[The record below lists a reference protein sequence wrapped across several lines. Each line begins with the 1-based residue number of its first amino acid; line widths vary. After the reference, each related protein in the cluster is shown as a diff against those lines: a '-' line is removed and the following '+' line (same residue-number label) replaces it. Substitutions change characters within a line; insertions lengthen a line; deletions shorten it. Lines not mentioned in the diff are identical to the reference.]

1 MNTQIIAIAN
11 QKGGVGKTTTCAN
24 LGIGLAQ
31 AGKKVLLIDGD
42 PQGSLTISLGN
53 PQPDKLPFTLSD
65 AMGKIL
71 MDQPIRTG
79 EGILHHAEGV
89 DLMPAD
95 IQLSGMEVSLVNAM
109 SRETILRQYL
119 DTLKGQYSH
128 ILIDCQP
135 SLGMLTV
142 NALAA
147 ANRIIIPVQAE
158 YLPAKGLEQLLS
170 TVNKVKRQINPKLQI
185 DGILLT
191 MVDSRT
197 NFAKEISALLRETYG
212 SKIKVFGTEIPHSVR
227 AKEISA
233 EGKSIFAHDPGGKVA
248 EGYRNLTK
256 EVLKL
261 EKQREKIE
269 LASVDDLFSTEEGRQ
284 DAKLEKIQEIPLS
297 ELHPFKNHPFKVKD
311 DEAMMETAD
320 SIKQYGVL
328 VPAIARPD
336 PEGGY
341 ELVAG
346 HRRHRASELADKET
360 MPVIV
365 RDLDDDAAT
374 IIMVDSNLQR
384 ESLLP
389 SERAFAYKMKLDAMK
404 HQGERVDLTS
414 SQVGT
419 KLRADEILA
428 QQAGSSRNQ
437 IQRYIRLTELI
448 PELLDMVDEKKI
460 ALNPAY
466 ELSFLKK
473 EEQVDLLDA
482 MDSEQ
487 ATPSLSQAQRLKKYS
502 QEGHLTLDMMRV
514 IMGEEKKSDLDRVT
528 FTSDTLRKYFPKSYT
543 PQRMQETI
551 IKLLE
556 AWQKKRQRDQ
566 ER

>member
-1 MNTQIIAIAN
+1 M
-11 QKGGVGKTTTCAN
+11 K
-24 LGIGLAQ
+24 
-31 AGKKVLLIDGD
+31 
-42 PQGSLTISLGN
+42 SS
-53 PQPDKLPFTLSD
+53 
-65 AMGKIL
+65 
-71 MDQPIRTG
+71 
-79 EGILHHAEGV
+79 
-89 DLMPAD
+89 
-95 IQLSGMEVSLVNAM
+95 
-109 SRETILRQYL
+109 
-119 DTLKGQYSH
+119 
-128 ILIDCQP
+128 
-135 SLGMLTV
+135 
-142 NALAA
+142 
-147 ANRIIIPVQAE
+147 
-158 YLPAKGLEQLLS
+158 AK
-170 TVNKVKRQINPKLQI
+170 
-185 DGILLT
+185 
-191 MVDSRT
+191 
-197 NFAKEISALLRETYG
+197 
-212 SKIKVFGTEIPHSVR
+212 
-227 AKEISA
+227 
-233 EGKSIFAHDPGGKVA
+233 
-248 EGYRNLTK
+248 
-256 EVLKL
+256 
-261 EKQREKIE
+261 KIE

-389 SERAFAYKMKLDAMK
+389 SERAFAYKMKLEAVK
-404 HQGERVDLTS
+404 HQGARTDLTS
-414 SQVGT
+414 RQVGEKSQT
-419 KLRADEILA
+419 SIQKVAD
-428 QQAGSSRNQ
+428 QAGESQRQ
-437 IQRYIRLTELI
+437 VQRYIRLTELI
-448 PELLDMVDEKKI
+448 PELMDMVDEKKI

-502 QEGHLTLDMMRV
+502 QEGHLNIDVMRA
-514 IMGEEKKSDLDRVT
+514 IMGEEKKSDLDKVT
-528 FTSDTLRKYFPKSYT
+528 FTFDTLRKYFPKSYT

-556 AWQKKRQRDQ
+556 QWLKKRQRDQ

>member
-1 MNTQIIAIAN
+1 M
-11 QKGGVGKTTTCAN
+11 K
-24 LGIGLAQ
+24 
-31 AGKKVLLIDGD
+31 
-42 PQGSLTISLGN
+42 SS
-53 PQPDKLPFTLSD
+53 
-65 AMGKIL
+65 
-71 MDQPIRTG
+71 
-79 EGILHHAEGV
+79 
-89 DLMPAD
+89 
-95 IQLSGMEVSLVNAM
+95 
-109 SRETILRQYL
+109 
-119 DTLKGQYSH
+119 
-128 ILIDCQP
+128 
-135 SLGMLTV
+135 
-142 NALAA
+142 
-147 ANRIIIPVQAE
+147 
-158 YLPAKGLEQLLS
+158 AK
-170 TVNKVKRQINPKLQI
+170 
-185 DGILLT
+185 
-191 MVDSRT
+191 
-197 NFAKEISALLRETYG
+197 
-212 SKIKVFGTEIPHSVR
+212 
-227 AKEISA
+227 
-233 EGKSIFAHDPGGKVA
+233 
-248 EGYRNLTK
+248 
-256 EVLKL
+256 
-261 EKQREKIE
+261 KIE

-297 ELHPFKNHPFKVKD
+297 ELHPFRNHPFKVKD

-346 HRRHRASELADKET
+346 HRRHRASELAEKET

-404 HQGERVDLTS
+404 HQGERVDLTC
-414 SQVGT
+414 SQVGN
-419 KLRADEILA
+419 KLEGKKSSEILA
-428 QQAGSSRNQ
+428 EQVGQSKNQ
-437 IQRYIRLTELI
+437 IFRYIRLTELI
-448 PELLDMVDEKKI
+448 SELMDMVDEKKI

-487 ATPSLSQAQRLKKYS
+487 AIPSLSQAQRLKKYS
-502 QEGHLTLDMMRV
+502 QEGHLTIDMMRV

>member
-1 MNTQIIAIAN
+1 M
-11 QKGGVGKTTTCAN
+11 K
-24 LGIGLAQ
+24 
-31 AGKKVLLIDGD
+31 
-42 PQGSLTISLGN
+42 SS
-53 PQPDKLPFTLSD
+53 
-65 AMGKIL
+65 
-71 MDQPIRTG
+71 
-79 EGILHHAEGV
+79 
-89 DLMPAD
+89 
-95 IQLSGMEVSLVNAM
+95 
-109 SRETILRQYL
+109 
-119 DTLKGQYSH
+119 
-128 ILIDCQP
+128 
-135 SLGMLTV
+135 
-142 NALAA
+142 
-147 ANRIIIPVQAE
+147 
-158 YLPAKGLEQLLS
+158 AK
-170 TVNKVKRQINPKLQI
+170 
-185 DGILLT
+185 
-191 MVDSRT
+191 
-197 NFAKEISALLRETYG
+197 
-212 SKIKVFGTEIPHSVR
+212 
-227 AKEISA
+227 
-233 EGKSIFAHDPGGKVA
+233 
-248 EGYRNLTK
+248 
-256 EVLKL
+256 
-261 EKQREKIE
+261 KIE

-389 SERAFAYKMKLDAMK
+389 SERAFAYKMKLEAMR
-404 HQGERVDLTS
+404 HQGERMDLTS
-414 SQVGT
+414 AQVGR
-419 KLRADEILA
+419 KLAGKESREILA
-428 QQAGSSRNQ
+428 EQVGQSRNQ
-437 IQRYIRLTELI
+437 ISRYIRLTELI

-460 ALNPAY
+460 AFNPAY

-473 EEQVDLLDA
+473 EEQVQLLDA

-487 ATPSLSQAQRLKKYS
+487 ATPSLSQAQRLKKFS
-502 QEGHLTLDMMRV
+502 QEGHLSIDVMRA
-514 IMGEEKKSDLDRVT
+514 IMGEEKKSDLDKVT

-556 AWQKKRQRDQ
+556 QWQKKRQQ
-566 ER
+566 QHER

>member
-1 MNTQIIAIAN
+1 MKSSA
-11 QKGGVGKTTTCAN
+11 
-24 LGIGLAQ
+24 
-31 AGKKVLLIDGD
+31 KKV
-42 PQGSLTISLGN
+42 
-53 PQPDKLPFTLSD
+53 
-65 AMGKIL
+65 
-71 MDQPIRTG
+71 
-79 EGILHHAEGV
+79 
-89 DLMPAD
+89 
-95 IQLSGMEVSLVNAM
+95 
-109 SRETILRQYL
+109 
-119 DTLKGQYSH
+119 
-128 ILIDCQP
+128 
-135 SLGMLTV
+135 
-142 NALAA
+142 
-147 ANRIIIPVQAE
+147 
-158 YLPAKGLEQLLS
+158 
-170 TVNKVKRQINPKLQI
+170 
-185 DGILLT
+185 
-191 MVDSRT
+191 
-197 NFAKEISALLRETYG
+197 
-212 SKIKVFGTEIPHSVR
+212 
-227 AKEISA
+227 
-233 EGKSIFAHDPGGKVA
+233 
-248 EGYRNLTK
+248 
-256 EVLKL
+256 
-261 EKQREKIE
+261 E
-269 LASVDDLFSTEEGRQ
+269 LAPYDDLFSTEESRQ
-284 DAKLEKIQEIPLS
+284 DAKLEKVREIPLS

-320 SIKQYGVL
+320 SVRQYGVL

-346 HRRHRASELADKET
+346 HRRHRASELAEKET

-389 SERAFAYKMKLDAMK
+389 SERAFAYRMKLEAMK
-404 HQGERVDLTS
+404 RQAGRPTKENRSQLGNDLGKKS
-414 SQVGT
+414 SELLAEQVGQS
-419 KLRADEILA
+419 K
-428 QQAGSSRNQ
+428 NQ
-437 IQRYIRLTELI
+437 IFRYIRLTELI

-473 EEQVDLLDA
+473 EEQRDLLDA

>member
-1 MNTQIIAIAN
+1 M
-11 QKGGVGKTTTCAN
+11 K
-24 LGIGLAQ
+24 
-31 AGKKVLLIDGD
+31 
-42 PQGSLTISLGN
+42 SS
-53 PQPDKLPFTLSD
+53 
-65 AMGKIL
+65 
-71 MDQPIRTG
+71 
-79 EGILHHAEGV
+79 
-89 DLMPAD
+89 
-95 IQLSGMEVSLVNAM
+95 
-109 SRETILRQYL
+109 
-119 DTLKGQYSH
+119 
-128 ILIDCQP
+128 
-135 SLGMLTV
+135 
-142 NALAA
+142 
-147 ANRIIIPVQAE
+147 
-158 YLPAKGLEQLLS
+158 AK
-170 TVNKVKRQINPKLQI
+170 
-185 DGILLT
+185 
-191 MVDSRT
+191 
-197 NFAKEISALLRETYG
+197 
-212 SKIKVFGTEIPHSVR
+212 
-227 AKEISA
+227 
-233 EGKSIFAHDPGGKVA
+233 
-248 EGYRNLTK
+248 
-256 EVLKL
+256 
-261 EKQREKIE
+261 KIE

-297 ELHPFKNHPFKVKD
+297 ELHPFRNHPFKVKD

-346 HRRHRASELADKET
+346 HRRRRASELAEKET
-360 MPVIV
+360 MPVII

-389 SERAFAYKMKLDAMK
+389 SERAFAYKMKLEAVK
-404 HQGERVDLTS
+404 HQGARTDLTS
-414 SQVGT
+414 RQVGEKSQT
-419 KLRADEILA
+419 SIQTVAD
-428 QQAGSSRNQ
+428 QAGESQRQ
-437 IQRYIRLTELI
+437 VQRYIRLTELI
-448 PELLDMVDEKKI
+448 PELMDMVDEKKI

>member
-1 MNTQIIAIAN
+1 M
-11 QKGGVGKTTTCAN
+11 K
-24 LGIGLAQ
+24 
-31 AGKKVLLIDGD
+31 
-42 PQGSLTISLGN
+42 SS
-53 PQPDKLPFTLSD
+53 
-65 AMGKIL
+65 
-71 MDQPIRTG
+71 
-79 EGILHHAEGV
+79 
-89 DLMPAD
+89 
-95 IQLSGMEVSLVNAM
+95 
-109 SRETILRQYL
+109 
-119 DTLKGQYSH
+119 
-128 ILIDCQP
+128 
-135 SLGMLTV
+135 
-142 NALAA
+142 
-147 ANRIIIPVQAE
+147 
-158 YLPAKGLEQLLS
+158 AK
-170 TVNKVKRQINPKLQI
+170 
-185 DGILLT
+185 
-191 MVDSRT
+191 
-197 NFAKEISALLRETYG
+197 
-212 SKIKVFGTEIPHSVR
+212 
-227 AKEISA
+227 
-233 EGKSIFAHDPGGKVA
+233 
-248 EGYRNLTK
+248 
-256 EVLKL
+256 
-261 EKQREKIE
+261 KIE

-346 HRRHRASELADKET
+346 HRRHRASELAEKET
-360 MPVIV
+360 MPVII

-404 HQGERVDLTS
+404 HQGERVDLTC
-414 SQVGT
+414 SQVGN
-419 KLRADEILA
+419 KLEGKKSSEILA
-428 QQAGSSRNQ
+428 EQVGQSKNQ
-437 IQRYIRLTELI
+437 IFRYIRLTELI
-448 PELLDMVDEKKI
+448 PELMDMVDEKKI